1 MLKCGFIN
9 AGLLKRNMF
18 LSKRKAVTSNQNQV
32 FLFCFVS
39 LKNFIDT
46 NF

>member
-1 MLKCGFIN
+1 MLKCGFMK

-18 LSKRKAVTSNQNQV
+18 LSKRKAVTSHQNQV
-32 FLFCFVS
+32 VFCVS
-39 LKNFIDT
+39 PKNFIDT